1 MSDCV
6 FCRVISKEIPADFV
20 YEDENVVVFKDINPK
35 AATHLLIV
43 PKRHIPTVMDIADE
57 NQLLVGHLV
66 LKARDIARDLGLEGY
81 KLQINVGEHGGQEV
95 FHLHVHLLS
104 KFS

>member
-1 MSDCV
+1 MSDSV
-6 FCRVISKEIPADFV
+6 FSKIISGEIPTDFV
-20 YEDENVVVFKDINPK
+20 YEDDQVVVFKDINPK

-43 PKRHIPTVMDIADE
+43 PRKPIATVIDLEDEDQELMGHIF
-57 NQLLVGHLV
+57 LV
-66 LKARDIARDLGLEGY
+66 ARDVAKKMGLEGY

>member
-6 FCRVISKEIPADFV
+6 FCKIVKKQIPADLVF
-20 YEDENVVVFKDINPK
+20 EDEDVLVFKDIAPK

-43 PKRHIPTVMDIADE
+43 TKKHIESVMSVEDVDRDLMGNLI
-57 NQLLVGHLV
+57 
-66 LKARDIARDLGLEGY
+66 LKARDIAKGLALKGY
-81 KLQINVGEHGGQEV
+81 KLQVNVGEHGGQEV

>member
-1 MSDCV
+1 MSDCI
-6 FCRVISKEIPADFV
+6 FCKIVNKEINSSLVF
-20 YEDENVVVFKDINPK
+20 EDDKMLAFRDINPK
-35 AATHLLIV
+35 AATHLLLV
-43 PKRHIPTVMDIADE
+43 PKKHVASIIEMQDE
-57 NQLLVGHLV
+57 DQELVGHLF
-66 LKARDIARDLGLEGY
+66 LKARDIAKEMGLEGY